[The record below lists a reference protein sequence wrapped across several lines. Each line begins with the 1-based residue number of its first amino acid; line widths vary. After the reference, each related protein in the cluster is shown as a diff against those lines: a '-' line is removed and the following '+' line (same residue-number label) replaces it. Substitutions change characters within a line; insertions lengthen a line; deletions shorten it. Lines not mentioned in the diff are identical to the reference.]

1 MPIERTKR
9 QTRSLAQT
17 FQYREDSDAV
27 YIEGYLPC
35 STRPMSS
42 GRAPR
47 KSLSQEPLTAA

>member
-27 YIEGYLPC
+27 YIEGYFAVFNSPYPGGEAGLWN
-35 STRPMSS
+35 
-42 GRAPR
+42 APPGGPG
-47 KSLSQEPLTAA
+47 K